1 MARHKKRGR
10 RLPPWLIGLMIAA
23 VIFVL
28 TLLILDYLGYG
39 DDPVIDQRASAEV
52 VLSPVQS

>member
-1 MARHKKRGR
+1 
-10 RLPPWLIGLMIAA
+10 MIAA